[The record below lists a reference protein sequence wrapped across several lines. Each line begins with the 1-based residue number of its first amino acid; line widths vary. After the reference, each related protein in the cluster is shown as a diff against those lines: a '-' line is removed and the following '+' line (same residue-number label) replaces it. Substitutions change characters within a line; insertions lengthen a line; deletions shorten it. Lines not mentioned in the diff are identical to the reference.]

1 MRTKTLLAAAAML
14 AAGFAS
20 SMAQS
25 NVYSLNV
32 VGYVNKVLEG
42 AGNFSVIH
50 NPLNSSSNTVSGLL
64 TTLPTGYQVQKWNN
78 TTADFDSYTRVP
90 FPPGWSPGTATTT
103 TLNPGEGFLVLSPG
117 GAGNVTN
124 TFVGE
129 VLQGSLTN
137 SFVAGYKLTGNLVPD
152 SGPVDTLGL
161 SSANV
166 PNTTQLQQWNAA
178 IHDYNSF
185 TRVPFPPFW
194 SPSVPSIVP
203 GEAFF
208 IVVGG
213 GGPFNWVRNFT
224 VQ

>member
-14 AAGFAS
+14 AAGLAS

-42 AGNFSVIH
+42 GAQFSVVA

-64 TTLPTGYQVQKWNN
+64 TTLPNGSQIQKWNN
-78 TTADFDSYTRVP
+78 TTADFDLYTRVP
-90 FPPGWSPGTATTT
+90 FGNGWSPATASTT
-103 TLNPGEGFLVLSPG
+103 TLNPGEGFLVLTPAAS
-117 GAGNVTN
+117 GNITN

-129 VLQGSLTN
+129 VMQGNLTN
-137 SFVAGYKLTGNLVPD
+137 SFAAGFKLTGNLVPD

-161 SSANV
+161 TP
-166 PNTTQLQQWNAA
+166 PNTTQLQQWNTA
-178 IHDYNSF
+178 IHDYNLF
-185 TRVPFPPFW
+185 TKVPFPPFW

-203 GEAFF
+203 AEGFF
-208 IVVGG
+208 IFVGS